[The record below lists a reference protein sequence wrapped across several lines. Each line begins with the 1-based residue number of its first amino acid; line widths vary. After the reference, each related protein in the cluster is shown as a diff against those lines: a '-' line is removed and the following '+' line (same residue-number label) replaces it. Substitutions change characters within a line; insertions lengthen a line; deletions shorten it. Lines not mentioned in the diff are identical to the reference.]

1 MGIIDP
7 DLENESLSIK
17 PQTQTTI
24 ERKLADNVAAVQM
37 RVVNGV
43 AVIDNTSICI
53 NHMDTTNEL
62 PITLKDNQ
70 ETPITSLS
78 FKKNSNRSKK
88 WKKDETDLFFQ
99 CISICG
105 TDFGMMSVIMPHR
118 NRKQLIN
125 KYHRESRLNPERIRK
140 AFEKRRILDNKDLN
154 AIIEKIKNKQFKNVL
169 NTANE

>member
-1 MGIIDP
+1 
-7 DLENESLSIK
+7 
-17 PQTQTTI
+17 
-24 ERKLADNVAAVQM
+24 M

-99 CISICG
+99 VH
-105 TDFGMMSVIMPHR
+105 FFFFFLFFLFYFFF
-118 NRKQLIN
+118 Q
-125 KYHRESRLNPERIRK
+125 
-140 AFEKRRILDNKDLN
+140 
-154 AIIEKIKNKQFKNVL
+154 
-169 NTANE
+169 